1 MANDVKHRRK
11 RAGVRPRWDS
21 INAFVRGRAHDAL
34 LGGIVAGGVF
44 GYVVVALVGQLGGS

>member
-1 MANDVKHRRK
+1 MANDVKHRQK

-34 LGGIVAGGVF
+34 LGGIGLAGVV
-44 GYVVVALVGQLGGS
+44 GYVVVSLVGQLGGS